1 MTMDLI
7 SGLAV
12 IASVSMLAVAL
23 VAVLATRGSREA
35 SARLEG
41 ADVHGIAARVL
52 ATVVVVFFITA
63 ANLLLIAQQVSLA
76 LGTFVVGILLVVV
89 LYLEPSLGGGK
100 RQAAE
105 DREGWRR

>member
-23 VAVLATRGSREA
+23 VAVLATRGLREA
-35 SARLEG
+35 SAG
-41 ADVHGIAARVL
+41 VDAADIHGIAARVL

-89 LYLEPSLGGGK
+89 LYLEPSLGASR

-105 DREGWRR
+105 DKEGWRR